1 MAKSGV
7 FPIFVRAEYQE
18 STALRRFESDA
29 QRAAQSA
36 KRELAGVGAALE
48 QALSRPRTA
57 AGSLDLG
64 VDELRRAA
72 AAQAQVAAG
81 AREIAEAT
89 RRAATANGQFDQSLS
104 RSARAA
110 FEYANAQERSSQEL
124 QQQVAVLDRVQR
136 ELAQVASATNAA
148 TSATQRNA
156 VVSGQQRQGMQQ
168 LSFQLGDVAT
178 QYALGARPAQI
189 FAAQAGQVAQ
199 AIQLVSGGTSRF
211 AAFLGGPWGI
221 ALTAATV
228 VASPFIAKLFE
239 GEDASKK
246 LSEGLDTAKFAAD
259 GMSSAQSI
267 LGSVL
272 DLNTGRMREQTGAA
286 VNLAR
291 AQLQLAEVKARVAA
305 NEARS
310 TLQVA
315 SKRTVQTDIASVG
328 TGSFGGS
335 VFRSVRSPT
344 VSAAAAQRA
353 LKGDTQGALDDLKRA
368 IDSGRTTTA
377 IYAEAATAV
386 ANLGAETENMKRFAE
401 ALKALD
407 GDQKALG
414 QFLKPQKAK
423 RQRQDRSTERLA
435 AFGEGAAEKIQRLNE
450 AFDDQPRLV
459 DRAAQA
465 VRELDDL
472 IADLGKRK
480 PKGFADLISDAE
492 EAKQTVE
499 AALLRPYE
507 QLRQESAQRLQIEEL
522 LAQGREDEA
531 AALQDTLRLEQQI
544 GSVTADQRREI
555 EEIVRAE
562 AQRTRYLRD
571 QQRLFAAQLD
581 VVDQVQR
588 SLTDLLSGRSSDFFG
603 NFRQA
608 LQDLQGQRLFE
619 SIFGDTFRQIEE
631 ELRGNSP
638 QGRANAAYAAEVER
652 TATATQIVGDA
663 AISLAQAF
671 DEAMGIV
678 RDNPAAAAND
688 NAITVTARR
697 PQEVRIARLSVME
710 LANRL
715 GASIGAGVGKQLEDV
730 LGPQFAGLLGD
741 VLGGVLAGK
750 ATGGNVGAVLG
761 GATKL
766 FESGILGND
775 NRISATFGKATEG
788 AAIGTQLNGVVR
800 ALKLPNSK
808 TGAQVGGAIG
818 SAIPIPGAAQAGS
831 IIGSIIGG
839 LLKGTPRG
847 AANLTGVDK
856 FSLSG
861 NNKSG
866 AQDTAKG
873 LAGEVSNALRD
884 IARQLGA
891 ELGNFAVS
899 IGVSG
904 DSFHVDTTGQG
915 RLKKSQGGKD
925 FNQDQAAAIAFA
937 IGDAIA
943 DGAIKGLSA
952 AEDRLLRAN
961 KDIEAA
967 LKDVL
972 TFRGVADQLREIK
985 DPVGFAISN
994 LNKEFSSLIA
1004 LFDRAGAST
1013 EELAGLEE
1021 LYGIKR
1027 AQAVEEATSRIAG
1040 SLKALLADLRIGD
1053 NGLSL
1058 RDRQTN
1064 ALTRYNGLA
1073 ARVAAGDSSAFD
1085 DFADVSR
1092 QLLDI
1097 ERQLFGST
1105 QSYFDRLDQV
1115 TKLSEDAINRTT
1127 AGTSNGSTA
1136 PNPFEER
1143 AAIAKSIDASNA
1155 EQVGWLKA
1163 INDNLIALNPAYR
1176 AGSGSGGGGGGFGD
1190 GAGVG
1195 NNYARVL
1202 NF

>member
-1 MAKSGV
+1 MANSTV
-7 FPIFVRAEYQE
+7 FPIYIRSEYKE
-18 STALRRFESDA
+18 STALKRFESDA

-48 QALSRPRTA
+48 QALSRPRNA
-57 AGSLDLG
+57 GGSLDLG

-110 FEYANAQERSSQEL
+110 FEYANAQERSSQQL
-124 QQQVAVLDRVQR
+124 QQQVATLDRVQA
-136 ELAQVASATNAA
+136 ELSQVASATNAVTVA
-148 TSATQRNA
+148 SQRGA
-156 VVSGQQRQGMQQ
+156 MVAGQQRQGLQQ
-168 LSFQLGDVAT
+168 LSFQLNDVAT
-178 QYALGARPAQI
+178 QFALGAKPAQI
-189 FAAQAGQVAQ
+189 FAAQSGQIIQ
-199 AIQLVSGGTSRF
+199 AVQMMTGGTSRL
-211 AAFLGGPWGI
+211 AAFLGGPWGL
-221 ALTAATV
+221 ALTSAAIV
-228 VASPFIAKLFE
+228 VSPFIGKLFE
-239 GEDASKK
+239 SEDAGKK
-246 LSEGLDTAKFAAD
+246 MREALDGARFASD

-267 LGSVL
+267 LGSVI
-272 DLNTGRMREQTGAA
+272 DLTTGRMREQTGAA
-286 VNLAR
+286 ITLAR

-305 NEARS
+305 NEARA
-310 TLQVA
+310 TLVGA
-315 SKRTVQTDIASVG
+315 TKRTRLVG
-328 TGSFGGS
+328 IEGNSDPMGGPGSFTQ
-335 VFRSVRSPT
+335 VRKPT

-353 LKGDTQGALDDLKRA
+353 LSGDTQGALDELKRA
-368 IDSGRTTTA
+368 VDSGRTTTE

-386 ANLGAETENMKRFAE
+386 ANLGAETENMKKFAA

-414 QFLKPQKAK
+414 QFLKPQSAK
-423 RQRQDRSTERLA
+423 KPRQDRSAERLA
-435 AFGEGAAEKIQRLNE
+435 EFGEGAAERIKRLNE
-450 AFDDQPRLV
+450 AFDDQPRLI

-472 IADLGKRK
+472 IADLGKRR

-499 AALLRPYE
+499 AALLRPFE
-507 QLRQESAQRLQIEEL
+507 QLRKESAQRLQIEEL
-522 LAQGREDEA
+522 LAQGRQDEA
-531 AALQDTLRLEQQI
+531 SALQETLRLEQAI
-544 GSVTADQRREI
+544 GSVTSDQRREI

-571 QQRLFAAQLD
+571 QQRLFEAQLD
-581 VVDQVQR
+581 VVGQVQR

-619 SIFGDTFRQIEE
+619 DLFGDTFRQIEE

-678 RDNPAAAAND
+678 RGTPAGAAND
-688 NAITVTARR
+688 NGNEITVTARR

-710 LANRL
+710 IANRL
-715 GASIGAGVGKQLEDV
+715 GASIGTSIGAQLEDV

-741 VLGGVLAGK
+741 VLGGVIAGK

-761 GATKL
+761 GTTKL

-775 NRISATFGKATEG
+775 NRISETFGKATEG
-788 AAIGTQLNGVVR
+788 AAIGTQLNGLVR

-847 AANLTGVDK
+847 SANLTGAGQ

-861 NNKSG
+861 NNKKG
-866 AQDTAKG
+866 AQDTAAG

-891 ELGNFAVS
+891 ELGAFAVS

-904 DSFHVDTTGQG
+904 DSFHVDPTGQG

-972 TFRGVADQLREIK
+972 TFRSVADRLREIK
-985 DPVGFAISN
+985 DPVGFAIGN
-994 LNKEFSSLIA
+994 LNREFSSLID
-1004 LFDRAGAST
+1004 LFNKASAST

-1021 LYGIKR
+1021 LYGIER
-1027 AQAVEEATSRIAG
+1027 AKAIEDATSRVVG
-1040 SLKALLADLRIGD
+1040 SLKALLADLRVGD

-1058 RDRQTN
+1058 RDRQSN
-1064 ALTRYNGLA
+1064 ALTKYNGLA
-1073 ARVAAGDSSAFD
+1073 ARVAAGDVAAFD

-1097 ERQLFGST
+1097 ERALFGST
-1105 QSYFDRLDQV
+1105 QSYFDRLSQV
-1115 TKLSEDAINRTT
+1115 TTLTEDAINRTT
-1127 AGTSNGSTA
+1127 AGTTNGSTA
-1136 PNPFEER
+1136 PNPFDER
-1143 AAIAKSIDASNA
+1143 AAVVKSIDSSNA

-1176 AGSGSGGGGGGFGD
+1176 AGGGGGGGGFDGSGLGD
-1190 GAGVG
+1190 
-1195 NNYARVL
+1195 NYGRLL